1 MGKFLNPT
9 LANHL
14 CYWSKV
20 STYIGN
26 SCMLLGQF
34 FIVVNG
40 QMLNKKSAQLVT
52 LQISHL
58 LHKFARSHIFDEL
71 KDG

>member
-1 MGKFLNPT
+1 
-9 LANHL
+9 
-14 CYWSKV
+14 
-20 STYIGN
+20 
-26 SCMLLGQF
+26 MLLGQF